1 LPVGDRNT
9 EDLVEG
15 LEALK
20 SLAGAGGE
28 LFEVTEYLDHT
39 IFTLKQEMPAE
50 PGAAPQRLAYML
62 TDDYLLLSTGT
73 QAPLRAAVSHGGRSG
88 KKLWDRGEV
97 KRAMKALPP
106 NASGL
111 SFYDV
116 ERMLRSAIEG
126 CGHVQALMQQ
136 EAQTV
141 EAEEESDGA
150 AVEEEAA
157 PEFCDPSAKPD
168 PSTIGKYFGP
178 AVGAQYKNG
187 GGFYSTVRLIHP
199 SD

>member
-1 LPVGDRNT
+1 M
-9 EDLVEG
+9 G

-20 SLAGAGGE
+20 SMAGAGGE

-39 IFTLKQEMPAE
+39 IFTMAQEMPSE
-50 PGAAPQRLAYML
+50 PGTPAQRLAYTL

-73 QAPLRAAVSHGGRSG
+73 QAPLRAAVSRGGRPG
-88 KKLWDRGEV
+88 KKLWDRPEV
-97 KRAMKALPP
+97 KRAMKGLPP

-126 CGHVQALMQQ
+126 CGRVESLMQQ
-136 EAQTV
+136 DAESVDTEGESEGDA
-141 EAEEESDGA
+141 AEEEA
-150 AVEEEAA
+150 E
-157 PEFCDPSAKPD
+157 PELCDPAAKPN

-178 AVGAQYKNG
+178 AVGAQYKDG